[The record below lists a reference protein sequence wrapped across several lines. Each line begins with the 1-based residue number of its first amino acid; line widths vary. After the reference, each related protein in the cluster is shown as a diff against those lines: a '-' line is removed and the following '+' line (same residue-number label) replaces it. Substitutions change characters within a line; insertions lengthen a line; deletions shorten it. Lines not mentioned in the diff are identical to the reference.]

1 MPAKIISQSCT
12 EVKIELTVTLTGNM
26 LDSEHAIQQAVNDA
40 GRLATGCALRVSTP
54 MVR

>member
-12 EVKIELTVTLTGNM
+12 EVKIELTVTLTGTW
-26 LDSEHAIQQAVNDA
+26 SICAIQQAVNDA
-40 GRLATGCALRVSTP
+40 GQTGDGLGAWRVSTP